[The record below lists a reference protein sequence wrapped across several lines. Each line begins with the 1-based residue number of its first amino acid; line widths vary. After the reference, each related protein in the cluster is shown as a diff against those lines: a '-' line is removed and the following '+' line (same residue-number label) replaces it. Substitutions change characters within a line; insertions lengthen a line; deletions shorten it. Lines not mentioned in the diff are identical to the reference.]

1 MQGYSPKLPLVL
13 DPIDGP
19 YRLTRSVKE
28 VVAQNLK
35 MLVLTSPGERVMEPN
50 FGVGLYNFLFELN
63 TQHTQTSISGKIRQ
77 QVKRYMPF
85 IGKMKIQFG
94 EPDELEMDRNSL
106 VVVLTYAIPSLGD
119 TDILT
124 VSIDR

>member
-1 MQGYSPKLPLVL
+1 MKGYSPKLPLVL

-19 YRLTRSVKE
+19 YRLNRTLKE
-28 VVAQNLK
+28 VIAQNLK

-63 TQHTQTSISGKIRQ
+63 TIHTRTSIKEKIRQ

-85 IGKMKIQFG
+85 ITKIKIEFG
-94 EPDELEMDRNSL
+94 EPEGMEIDRNFL
-106 VVVLTYAIPSLGD
+106 TVVISYAIPSLSD
-119 TDILT
+119 TDVLRIE
-124 VSIDR
+124 VD

>member
-13 DPIDGP
+13 DPTDGP
-19 YRLTRSVKE
+19 YRLTRSIKE

-63 TQHTQTSISGKIRQ
+63 TQHTQTSISDKIRQ

>member
-1 MQGYSPKLPLVL
+1 MKGYSPKLPLVL

-19 YRLTRSVKE
+19 YRLTRTIKE

-63 TQHTQTSISGKIRQ
+63 TQHTQESISEKIRQ

-85 IGKMKIQFG
+85 IGAMKVHFG
-94 EPDELEMDRNSL
+94 EPDDLEMDRNSL
-106 VVVLTYAIPSLGD
+106 VVILSYAIPSLAE

-124 VSIDR
+124 VRIDQ